1 MILRLLTD
9 QLLYPMNQ
17 KGNTTHVFLSAV
29 KIHNL
34 SYQNIKNYCVLT
46 YTLLLR
52 IDIGRY
58 SQHILQI
65 NIFKI
70 VTLDQNQI
78 YREQQIQPTNL
89 PLYSIQHEVFH
100 EQLGCTCHFSR

>member
-34 SYQNIKNYCVLT
+34 SYQNIKKIICVLT

-58 SQHILQI
+58 SQHIL
-65 NIFKI
+65 
-70 VTLDQNQI
+70 
-78 YREQQIQPTNL
+78 
-89 PLYSIQHEVFH
+89 
-100 EQLGCTCHFSR
+100 

>member
-1 MILRLLTD
+1 
-9 QLLYPMNQ
+9 MNQ
-17 KGNTTHVFLSAV
+17 KGDTTHVFLSAV

-34 SYQNIKNYCVLT
+34 SYQNIKKLLCVDIHSIITYRYRKVLT
-46 YTLLLR
+46 TYFT
-52 IDIGRY
+52 DK
-58 SQHILQI
+58 

>member
-89 PLYSIQHEVFH
+89 PFYSIQHEVFH